1 MRDFLNILW
10 GVMFFVAIV
19 IQTDVSW
26 PGHFTR
32 SRCVL
37 LGLHLEDIVAYA
49 VHHANMDYYRSLTL
63 KTCSKA

>member
-49 VHHANMDYYRSLTL
+49 VHHANMDY
-63 KTCSKA
+63 